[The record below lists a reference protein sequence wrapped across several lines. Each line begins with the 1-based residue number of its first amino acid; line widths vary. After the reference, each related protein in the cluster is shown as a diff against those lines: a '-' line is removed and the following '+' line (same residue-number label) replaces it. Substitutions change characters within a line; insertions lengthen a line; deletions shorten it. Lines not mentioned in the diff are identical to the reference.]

1 MLEEFKKFALRG
13 NVIDLAVGII
23 MGAAFTSIVDSM
35 VKDVMMPPLGLL
47 IGGIDFTNIF
57 LTLKGGSY
65 PTLDAAQKAGA
76 VTINVGLFF
85 NAIVKFTIVAF
96 AVFILV
102 KQLNNLMVLTQK
114 KDAAAAAAAPPPPP
128 SRQEVLLQEIRDLLA
143 KK

>member
-23 MGAAFTSIVDSM
+23 MGAAFTAIVDSM
-35 VKDVMMPPLGLL
+35 VKDVLMPPLGLA

-65 PTLDAAQKAGA
+65 PTLEAAQKAGA
-76 VTINVGLFF
+76 VTINVGVFL
-85 NAIVKFTIVAF
+85 NAIVKFVIVAF

-102 KQLNNLMVLTQK
+102 KQINNLIQFTQRK
-114 KDAAAAAAAPPPPP
+114 EAAEKAAEPPPPP
-128 SRQEVLLQEIRDLLA
+128 RQEVLLEEIRDLLA
-143 KK
+143 RR